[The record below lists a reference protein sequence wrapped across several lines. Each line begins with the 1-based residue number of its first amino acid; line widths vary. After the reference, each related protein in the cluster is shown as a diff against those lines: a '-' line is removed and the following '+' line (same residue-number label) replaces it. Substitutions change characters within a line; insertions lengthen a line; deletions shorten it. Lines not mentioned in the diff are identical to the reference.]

1 MSTIKF
7 AKVDELQNQMLGN
20 PGRKCFAGRNV
31 EDGKQKYAT
40 KLLSSH
46 FNGAFHNVFTL
57 IYRKC
62 VIEYSL
68 YESKRSKFV
77 SKGNMIV

>member
-7 AKVDELQNQMLGN
+7 AKVDELQSRMLGKH
-20 PGRKCFAGRNV
+20 GRKCFAGRNV
-31 EDGKQKYAT
+31 ENGKQKYAT

-57 IYRKC
+57 TYRKC